1 MSVRNVSYLFVIDVV
16 DKAVVSAS
24 VLSEWIGKSF
34 YIGVRKVEVNFAP
47 VAFGNVKKEDWGIG
61 DIAEEK
67 GEREEDE
74 EEDELVFAPSP
85 NVLENVLK
93 VFDDN
98 LLNVGHLGVNG

>member
-1 MSVRNVSYLFVIDVV
+1 MFDYVSYQFVVDVV
-16 DKAVVSAS
+16 DEAVVSAS
-24 VLSEWIGKSF
+24 VLREWIDKSF
-34 YIGVRKVEVNFAP
+34 YTGVGKVQVNFAP
-47 VAFGNVKKEDWGIG
+47 VTFGNVKKEDWGIG
-61 DIAEEK
+61 NVAEEE